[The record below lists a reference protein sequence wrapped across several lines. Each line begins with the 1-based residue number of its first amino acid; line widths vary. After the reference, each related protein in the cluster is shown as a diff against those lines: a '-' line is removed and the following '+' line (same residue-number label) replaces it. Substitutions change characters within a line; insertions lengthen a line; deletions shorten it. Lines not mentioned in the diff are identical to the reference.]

1 MQLILARRALASFL
15 IPVDTRGVAYTLK
28 HLRRQAPIQ
37 HSLQLLLRVVL
48 AFMLADPAGNVQ
60 VLVLAQLLVVELVLV
75 VPVQVVTCQS
85 RHLVVATADTLIHI
99 SARQTFTECLLVL
112 LKVLL
117 VDDLRRLNQLLLLHL
132 GLCLR

>member
-1 MQLILARRALASFL
+1 
-15 IPVDTRGVAYTLK
+15 
-28 HLRRQAPIQ
+28 
-37 HSLQLLLRVVL
+37 
-48 AFMLADPAGNVQ
+48 MLADPAGNVQ
-60 VLVLAQLLVVELVLV
+60 VLVLAQLLVVELMLV

-85 RHLVVATADTLIHI
+85 RHLVVATADTLVNI

-132 GLCLR
+132 RLRL